1 MSVHRRSLR
10 GLGPV
15 DASFG
20 PQQRSMLH
28 AVRSFLAVLESCRWQ
43 EVQACRAAPAVR
55 K

>member
-20 PQQRSMLH
+20 AQQRSMLH
-28 AVRSFLAVLESCRWQ
+28 TIRSFLAVLESCRQ
-43 EVQACRAAPAVR
+43 ELQACRAATAVR